1 MLDFIIVELK
11 AFKLTDIT
19 IQSEDDEDA
28 DEEIMFFLDD
38 VFTALAKINKSR
50 VIFFYIIYKF
60 INFLKNIL
68 IF

>member
-1 MLDFIIVELK
+1 MKTNYAYLLDFIIVELK

-50 VIFFYIIYKF
+50 DSE
-60 INFLKNIL
+60 LK
-68 IF
+68 